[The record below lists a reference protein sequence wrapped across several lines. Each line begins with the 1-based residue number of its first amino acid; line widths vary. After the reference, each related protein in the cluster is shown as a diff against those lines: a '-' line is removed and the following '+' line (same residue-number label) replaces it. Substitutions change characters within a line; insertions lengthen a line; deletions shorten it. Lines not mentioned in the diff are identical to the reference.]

1 MGIFNTTPVEIA
13 KGELVSVS
21 ANLFHEIKQRH
32 TAIYNK
38 LWNPPEGVTTQN
50 VLDLFGT
57 DAASLFVTSQT
68 LQNLMESVDAT
79 YERLIPPNTF
89 VVNDDGTV
97 TIGDPVE

>member
-1 MGIFNTTPVEIA
+1 MGIFDTTPAGIA

-21 ANLFHEIKQRH
+21 AALFHEIKQRH
-32 TAIYNK
+32 TVIYNK
-38 LWNPPEGVTTQN
+38 MWNPPEGVTTQN

-57 DAASLFVTSQT
+57 DAASLFVTSKT
-68 LQNLMESVDAT
+68 LQDLMESVDST
-79 YERLIPPNTF
+79 YERLVPPNAF

>member
-1 MGIFNTTPVEIA
+1 MGIFDTTPAEIA
-13 KGELVSVS
+13 KGELVSGS
-21 ANLFHEIKQRH
+21 AALFHEIKQRH

-38 LWNPPEGVTTQN
+38 MWNPPEGVTTQD

-68 LQNLMESVDAT
+68 LQNLMESVDST